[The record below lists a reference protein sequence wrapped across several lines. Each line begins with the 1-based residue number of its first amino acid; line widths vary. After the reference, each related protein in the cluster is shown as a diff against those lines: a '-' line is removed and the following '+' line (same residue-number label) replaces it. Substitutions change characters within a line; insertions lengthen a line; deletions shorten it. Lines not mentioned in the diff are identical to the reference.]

1 MEGGQSERVP
11 PATLGYERLAL
22 LFEDRVQQLDENSAV
37 IAWFQKAVPTAE
49 SGGLVWPVFGSQ
61 TLSFSEYYFLCQI

>member
-11 PATLGYERLAL
+11 PATPRCERPAL
-22 LFEDRVQQLDENSAV
+22 LFEDRVQQLDANSAV
-37 IAWFQKAVPTAE
+37 TACFQKGVPTAE

-61 TLSFSEYYFLCQI
+61 TLSFSEYFLCQI